1 MGFSRDPDATL
12 TEFRDTIRAMK
23 NKYTN
28 KEKRTR
34 LELLIGLAVVVF
46 LYLFNLFV
54 R

>member
-1 MGFSRDPDATL
+1 MGFSRGADAVL
-12 TEFRDTIRAMK
+12 TEFRDTIRDMK
-23 NKYTN
+23 NKPTS

-34 LELLIGLAVVVF
+34 LELLIGLAVVAF